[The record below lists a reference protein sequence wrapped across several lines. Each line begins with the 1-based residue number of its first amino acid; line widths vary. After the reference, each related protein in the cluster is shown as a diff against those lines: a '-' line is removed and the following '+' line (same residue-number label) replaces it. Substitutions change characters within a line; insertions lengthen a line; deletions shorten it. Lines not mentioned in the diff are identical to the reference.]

1 MIPSSHFWE
10 HEKPTGFQ
18 LLSAYKEAQSLFE
31 LCSCF
36 HWKHLAHLFFTVSLP
51 HCFEVTLQPGT
62 SIVWNCFGLT
72 EEKWVVLE
80 ESHATLHKPANDQ
93 MTMALNKELKEMS
106 QTTQGNSFIYK
117 WGSHDK
123 AWGPGEG
130 EAVYLRSQ
138 RGRTCTIWFLLRGI
152 SASKHT
158 LNLWRSPPDLWK
170 CTRFDFASDWSVS
183 HQPVNA
189 TEHLPPNA
197 VPGMELW
204 LWIRGFL

>member
-1 MIPSSHFWE
+1 MDSWLKSPPQLGGTFLRTKQDGHWVHRPSHICPICI
-10 HEKPTGFQ
+10 EKTVRTPLQGDGSLRYLQQSKFPHSFISFLGMRSQLGFQ
-18 LLSAYKEAQSLFE
+18 LLSAYKEAQSLLE

-106 QTTQGNSFIYK
+106 QTTQGNSFI
-117 WGSHDK
+117 
-123 AWGPGEG
+123 
-130 EAVYLRSQ
+130 L
-138 RGRTCTIWFLLRGI
+138 
-152 SASKHT
+152 
-158 LNLWRSPPDLWK
+158 
-170 CTRFDFASDWSVS
+170 
-183 HQPVNA
+183 
-189 TEHLPPNA
+189 
-197 VPGMELW
+197 
-204 LWIRGFL
+204 